1 MCVPCAFAKAECEY
15 VCARLCMCTC
25 VRMCMWV
32 QFVCAHLSFLILS
45 VDRMIAQETEG
56 FLMGRSWNE
65 REEGGVNVC
74 VSEGG

>member
-1 MCVPCAFAKAECEY
+1 
-15 VCARLCMCTC
+15 MCT
-25 VRMCMWV
+25 WV
-32 QFVCAHLSFLILS
+32 QYVCAHLSFLILS

-74 VSEGG
+74 VCVSEGG